1 MMKRL
6 LDLVLATLGLLVTL
20 PILVLVGIAIK
31 VADRGPVFFR
41 QERVGRWGRPFR
53 IWKFRTMRV
62 NAEALGP
69 SVTKSGDTRVTSI
82 GRYLRKRKLD
92 ELPQLINVLFG
103 EMSFVGP
110 RPEVPKYVDLYSP
123 EQRQVLDLRPGI
135 TDVASLE
142 FRHEE
147 ALLAKA
153 ADPEQYYRTV
163 CIPKKIELNLRYAKD
178 SSVGADVRVILRTI
192 AVLFQGTPKL

>member
-1 MMKRL
+1 MTKRL
-6 LDLVLATLGLLVTL
+6 LDLLLASTGLLVAL
-20 PILVLVGIAIK
+20 PLFVVVGIAIK
-31 VADRGPVFFR
+31 AADRGPVFFR
-41 QERVGRWGRPFR
+41 QTRLGRWGRPFR

-69 SVTKSGDTRVTSI
+69 SVTKSGDPRVTPI
-82 GRYLRKRKLD
+82 GRFLRKWKLD

-110 RPEVPKYVDLYSP
+110 RPEVPKYVALYSP

-153 ADPEQYYRTV
+153 ADPEEYYRTV
-163 CIPKKIELNLRYAKD
+163 CIPKKIELNLRHAKE
-178 SSVGADVRVILRTI
+178 SSVGADLRVILRTI
-192 AVLFQGTPKL
+192 AVLFQDTPKH